1 MKMQMLG
8 CACALVATTACGQAS
23 DTEVQSSAADWVGN
37 EATNAS
43 NEAVDTGGE
52 ALRIARHGGAVFT
65 QTNDASC
72 NHVVAFERDPDGA
85 LTPAGEYATGGLG
98 SSNGLG
104 SQGAVALSTD
114 QRYLFAVNAGSNE
127 ISTFRVRGA
136 SLTLLDHTS
145 SLGTRPV
152 SVTEHGGVVYVL
164 NTDNLSGFRM
174 DRRGHLVPLTGG
186 VLPLS
191 GSAVGPAQVQFS
203 ADGRRLIVAEKA
215 TNVLDTYRVSGAGV
229 AEGPAVHAS
238 LGMTPFGFDITRNG
252 VAVVSE
258 AASGSA
264 SSYALTRNNGLA
276 PISAAVVSGERAP
289 CWLTITPDDHYA
301 FVANAQSSSIS
312 TYAIAAG
319 GELSLYDS
327 HGGSTGEGGR
337 PLDLA
342 LDRRGEHLY
351 VLDAGHHQVAPFAVS
366 DNAALEPLLPA
377 DIQAPTMAG
386 LAAY

>member
-8 CACALVATTACGQAS
+8 CACALVATTACGQGT
-23 DTEVQSSAADWVGN
+23 DPEVQSSAADL
-37 EATNAS
+37 S
-43 NEAVDTGGE
+43 NEAVNTNGE

-72 NHVVAFERDPDGA
+72 NHVVAFERDPDGS
-85 LTPAGEYATGGLG
+85 LTHAGEYATGGLG

-174 DRRGHLVPLTGG
+174 DRRGHLVPLADG

-191 GSAVGPAQVQFS
+191 ASAVQQ
-203 ADGRRLIVAEKA
+203 
-215 TNVLDTYRVSGAGV
+215 
-229 AEGPAVHAS
+229 
-238 LGMTPFGFDITRNG
+238 
-252 VAVVSE
+252 
-258 AASGSA
+258 
-264 SSYALTRNNGLA
+264 
-276 PISAAVVSGERAP
+276 
-289 CWLTITPDDHYA
+289 
-301 FVANAQSSSIS
+301 
-312 TYAIAAG
+312 
-319 GELSLYDS
+319 
-327 HGGSTGEGGR
+327 
-337 PLDLA
+337 
-342 LDRRGEHLY
+342 
-351 VLDAGHHQVAPFAVS
+351 
-366 DNAALEPLLPA
+366 
-377 DIQAPTMAG
+377 
-386 LAAY
+386 